1 MRSFRL
7 PLVLVVAALAAA
19 ALCASPASAATTRCV
34 PGPFSQSR
42 GGPLALAEQGMIVTG
57 GRRFISDIVA
67 QQSVSACSFRN
78 GRVTSFGISQ
88 SLQCGPGCDDPDF
101 RSPALRSIGAIAVNG
116 PYFAYAVD
124 NCRAQP
130 PSGPTPCSRR
140 IRVGSLRTGRLAH
153 DLDPGSGGVA
163 QLVLASWRGD
173 FAYMTRVGA
182 GPTAPYEVRKVT
194 RTGTQTLDSGADVEA
209 GSLALVHS
217 PDVTPE
223 GENDGVQYLYWRR
236 GGVAR
241 SVAL

>member
-1 MRSFRL
+1 MTRL
-7 PLVLVVAALAAA
+7 RTILLAGAVLAAA
-19 ALCASPASAATTRCV
+19 ALAASPASAATTRCV
-34 PGPFSQSR
+34 PGSFSQSR
-42 GGPLALAEQGMIVTG
+42 GGPLVVAEQGMILTG

-67 QQSVSACSFRN
+67 QQRVSACSFRN

-124 NCRAQP
+124 NCPAQP

-140 IRVGSLRTGRLAH
+140 IRVGSLRTGRLVH
-153 DLDPGSGGVA
+153 ELDPGPGGVA
-163 QLVLASWRGD
+163 RLVLASRRGD
-173 FAYMTRVGA
+173 FAYITRVGT

-194 RTGTQTLDSGADVEA
+194 RTGTQVLDAGADVEA
-209 GSLALVHS
+209 GSLAIVHS

-223 GENDGVQYLYWRR
+223 GSSFDTQYVYWHR
-236 GGVAR
+236 GGVAK
-241 SVAL
+241 SDAL

>member
-1 MRSFRL
+1 
-7 PLVLVVAALAAA
+7 
-19 ALCASPASAATTRCV
+19 
-34 PGPFSQSR
+34 
-42 GGPLALAEQGMIVTG
+42 MIVTG

-78 GRVTSFGISQ
+78 GHVTSFGISQ

-101 RSPALRSIGAIAVNG
+101 RSPALRSIGVIAVNG

-140 IRVGSLRTGRLAH
+140 IRVGSLRTSRLAH

-163 QLVLASWRGD
+163 QLVLASRRGD
-173 FAYMTRVGA
+173 FAYVTRVGA

-209 GSLALVHS
+209 GSLALVRS

-223 GENDGVQYLYWRR
+223 GESDGVQYVYWRR
-236 GGVAR
+236 GGVAK